1 MKRFL
6 AAAIAVLALV
16 AVPSVTTAAPFSFSV
31 VVNTSALIGHPLG
44 PFSLD
49 FQLIGG
55 IPSGNTVEVS
65 HFNFGGGQAT
75 GAPVTTTGVSG
86 DLTSSVTLTT
96 SSPGSFFNEFFQT
109 FTPGSLL
116 TFDVAFS
123 SINVNSP
130 TPDAF
135 SFSILGGDLFEIAT
149 TGLGN
154 KLLILELDGT
164 TLGLADVQTFS
175 SLPPFAGVTVAA
187 VPEPATLLLLG
198 AGLVGLVRRVRRGKF

>member
-31 VVNTSALIGHPLG
+31 VVNTSALIGHPSG

-65 HFNFGGGQAT
+65 NFNFGGGQAT
-75 GAPVTTTGVSG
+75 GAPVATTGVSG

-109 FTPGSLL
+109 FTPGSSLR
-116 TFDVAFS
+116 FDVAVS
-123 SINVNSP
+123 SINVNP
-130 TPDAF
+130 TPDTF
-135 SFSILGGDLFEIAT
+135 SFSILGADLFEIAT
-149 TGLGN
+149 TGLAN
-154 KLLILELDGT
+154 KLLILELDDT

-175 SLPPFAGVTVAA
+175 SLPPVAGVTVAA
-187 VPEPATLLLLG
+187 VPEPASLLLLG
-198 AGLVGLVRRVRRGKF
+198 SGLVGLMRRVRRR